1 MREPVEIVANELYDT
16 ETKIA
21 KNLVYHVG
29 NLKNQ
34 SEDIKILGV
43 KSVLEILECKNG
55 EDKIRKKLVEQK
67 VLKIVYMNVV
77 SLKQDYKTEKSIE
90 LSVLC
95 GKVIAAIG
103 LQHAFV
109 NDELTLKATNQK
121 TMIH

>member
-1 MREPVEIVANELYDT
+1 MKDPVDIIYNELYDT
-16 ETKIA
+16 EAKIGQ
-21 KNLVYHVG
+21 NLIYHVK

-43 KSVLEILECKNG
+43 KYILEILESKDNANA
-55 EDKIRKKLVEQK
+55 IRKKLVEFK
-67 VLKIVYMNVV
+67 ILKCVYINVV

-103 LQHAFV
+103 LQHTFV
-109 NDELTLKATNQK
+109 NNELTLQATNQK
-121 TMIH
+121 TMML